1 MISPIDLA
9 ACRAGDATVGPTVDE
24 ALQRAGF
31 GFLLAAQ
38 PTWTFDSN
46 RYPPMIEVGE
56 SAPGQFRIGA
66 HTGLGT
72 VTVLDRADLAPVV
85 SAPLLRER
93 LDAVSVG

>member
-1 MISPIDLA
+1 MIPPIDLA
-9 ACRAGDATVGPTVDE
+9 ARRAGDATVGSTVDE

-31 GFLLAAQ
+31 LLAAQ
-38 PTWTFDSN
+38 PTWTLHIN

-56 SAPGQFRIGA
+56 PVPGQFRIGA
-66 HTGLGT
+66 HPGLGT